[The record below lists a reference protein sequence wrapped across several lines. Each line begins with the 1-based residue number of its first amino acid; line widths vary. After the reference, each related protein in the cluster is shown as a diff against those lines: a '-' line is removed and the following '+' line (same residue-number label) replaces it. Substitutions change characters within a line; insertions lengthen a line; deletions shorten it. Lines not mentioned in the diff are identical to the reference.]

1 MFSNVIVGV
10 DEQQGSRDAIA
21 RARDLMAEGGELALA
36 HVHHGETMPVG
47 SSNRGIA
54 AAERE
59 RSLQLLGAAWRE
71 AGLEAGRTCIGSP
84 SVGLGL
90 HELAERQRADLLV
103 MGSCRTRPDRTGL
116 RQQRHR

>member
-1 MFSNVIVGV
+1 MFSNVIVGG

-21 RARDLMAEGGELALA
+21 LARDLMAEGGELALA
-36 HVHHGETMPVG
+36 HVHHGETMPIG

-54 AAERE
+54 A
-59 RSLQLLGAAWRE
+59 
-71 AGLEAGRTCIGSP
+71 GLEAGRICIRSP
-84 SVGLGL
+84 SVGQGL

-116 RQQRHR
+116 RQRRHP

>member
-21 RARDLMAEGGELALA
+21 LARDLMAEGGELALA
-36 HVHHGETMPVG
+36 HVHHGETMPIG

-59 RSLQLLGAAWRE
+59 RSLQLLGAARRGARLAWRRAE
-71 AGLEAGRTCIGSP
+71 FVSGRRPWVRDCTSSP
-84 SVGLGL
+84 NASALTY
-90 HELAERQRADLLV
+90 
-103 MGSCRTRPDRTGL
+103 S
-116 RQQRHR
+116 